1 MIRTITMLKADSRIS
16 DWKLN
21 IHRRESYELFF
32 VKEKLDCVRRTD
44 TTNNRVTVYVDNEGF
59 RGDAMFYIYP
69 ASTEEEREAL
79 IDSAVSRAR
88 LVKNAPYTLPA
99 GGEEKYIIESNFSEY
114 DPIELAK
121 TIASEVFA
129 SNKTE
134 TAAINSLEVFVTK
147 HHEEII
153 NSAGIS
159 KSQVHYDAMVEAI
172 PTFNGES
179 QSVELYEQY
188 NFSIL
193 DIPALREEISGKMAE
208 VKARSEALTPE
219 VSPSCPVI
227 LNKAELSQLFRTMVA
242 DLDYAQVYYSSNLYK
257 KGDKIQPEGSGDRIG
272 ITLKG
277 EIAGSCRSS
286 RFDMDGIT
294 LGALRVIDKG
304 AVAAYHGSNK
314 FAQYIGEEPSGDLPC
329 MELDPGSTPP
339 ARFCEGPYLEI
350 ISMSGL
356 QVDFY
361 NDYIGGEIRL
371 AYYNDGTA
379 VTPLTGISVSGKLS
393 EVLAEITLSSGRAL
407 CGGYFGPEKALIK
420 NMKIF

>member
-1 MIRTITMLKADSRIS
+1 MIKTIELLKADKRIS

-32 VKEKLDCVRRTD
+32 VKGKLDCVRCTD
-44 TTNNRVTVYVDNEGF
+44 TTNNRVTVYVDCDGF
-59 RGDAMFYIYP
+59 RGDAMFYVYP
-69 ASTEEEREAL
+69 ASTEEERKAL

-99 GGEEKYIIESNFSEY
+99 DEEESYIIESNFSEY
-114 DPIELAK
+114 EPVELAK
-121 TIASEVFA
+121 TIANEVFA
-129 SNKTE
+129 SNETE
-134 TAAINSLEVFVTK
+134 NAAINSLEVFVTK
-147 HHEEII
+147 HREEII
-153 NSAGIS
+153 NSASIS

-193 DIPALREEISGKMAE
+193 DLPALREEIAEKMAE
-208 VKARSEALTPE
+208 VKARCEALTPE
-219 VSPSCPVI
+219 TPPSCPVI

-257 KGDKIQPEGSGDRIG
+257 KGDKIQPEGFGDRIG

-277 EIAGSCRSS
+277 EIAGSYRSS

-294 LGALRVIDKG
+294 LGDLRVIDNG
-304 AVAAYHGSNK
+304 EVVAYHGSNK
-314 FAQYIGEEPSGDLPC
+314 FAQYIGEKPSGDLPC
-329 MELDPGSTPP
+329 MELDPGSSAPE
-339 ARFCEGPYLEI
+339 RFNDGPYLEI

-379 VTPLTGISVSGKLS
+379 ITPLTGISVSGKLS
-393 EVLAEITLSSGRAL
+393 RVLAEIALSSERVL

-420 NMKIF
+420 NIKIF